1 MNCPVC
7 SQEIIK
13 GRAVNSTIK
22 AVDLVFKQDGAKFN
36 LMDAV
41 ANDNRISARITAG
54 EAVDAFYCAAC
65 RKIIMIADVD

>member
-41 ANDNRISARITAG
+41 ANDNRISARIIAG

>member
-1 MNCPVC
+1 MICPVC
-7 SQEIIK
+7 SQALIE
-13 GRAVNSTIK
+13 GRVVNAAIK
-22 AVDLVFKQDGAKFN
+22 AVDLVFKQDGTKFS

-65 RKIIMIADVD
+65 GKIIMIADAD